1 MSGVPSQDEDPIN
14 INEEEKVKDDA
25 EDLFGPGGGGRGY
38 VETEAD
44 RKERKERER
53 RKKVSKAV
61 PLPPDAEDFLCL
73 GGGGRGY
80 VEHNTPKHKHK
91 TAKSF
96 AEKRKDEEMSTS
108 DLF

>member
-14 INEEEKVKDDA
+14 INEEKEEDDV
-25 EDLFGPGGGGRGY
+25 DDMLGLGGGGRGY

-53 RKKVSKAV
+53 RKKVSKPV
-61 PLPPDAEDFLCL
+61 LLPPDAEDFLCL
-73 GGGGRGY
+73 GGGY